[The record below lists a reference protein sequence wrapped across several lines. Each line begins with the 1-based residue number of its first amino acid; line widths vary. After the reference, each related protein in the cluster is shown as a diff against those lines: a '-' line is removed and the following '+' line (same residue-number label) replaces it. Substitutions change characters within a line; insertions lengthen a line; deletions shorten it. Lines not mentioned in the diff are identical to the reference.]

1 MANKDNNLSIGRLT
15 SEYLE
20 LNREL
25 IDAINEDRSLSER
38 EALTERIRTI
48 LRTIEELEARRSAK
62 S

>member
-48 LRTIEELEARRSAK
+48 LRTIEELEAGRSAK